1 MRQLSA
7 DLRDATGSQDGW
19 RAEGLVDGSRLY
31 LPGWGTSEESSQESF
46 AVFCGEAEWVQE
58 AAKPAKLTLV
68 NRRLGVWLMSQ
79 GTRKYM
85 KKP

>member
-1 MRQLSA
+1 MAPDSTSLA
-7 DLRDATGSQDGW
+7 GAPVGVTGRVITGK
-19 RAEGLVDGSRLY
+19 LC
-31 LPGWGTSEESSQESF
+31 F
-46 AVFCGEAEWVQE
+46 VFCGEAEWVQE